1 MLFLK
6 RIGILSSNNFYIKLF
21 LNFKLTRQTK
31 KRKLLLIQKEL
42 NTTNLVATF
51 IDISL
56 TIEKHSQ
63 GMLKIINYN
72 I

>member
-1 MLFLK
+1 MK
-6 RIGILSSNNFYIKLF
+6 NKNNKASYNHK
-21 LNFKLTRQTK
+21 N
-31 KRKLLLIQKEL
+31 L

-51 IDISL
+51 IDIFII
-56 TIEKHSQ
+56 IEKHSK